1 MVDLDVQHESFAET
15 ALTPGEMELFDAQ
28 WNALFFPPWSFEREF
43 INTRKAQVDQGV
55 RAAKNALDEKNFGG
69 FNAGA
74 NEIGISTIRPG
85 QVGLCRSGADTNAE
99 GDNTWVWTRR
109 NGTVPAYNAAYDCW
123 IHSPNTV
130 ATALTLHKDQF
141 VIPLYIVEQST
152 SPKLQTVKIDIG
164 RSDILYYDCAA
175 NQIRDARAGLSL
187 YPLPTTFWGP
197 EISVL
202 ISIQTKV
209 AGALEL
215 RLGGF
220 CVALGTFLNAS
231 TYNGSTHTIVPYTA
245 SCD

>member
-15 ALTPGEMELFDAQ
+15 ALTQKEMELFNAQ
-28 WNALFFPPWSFEREF
+28 WKDLFFPSWSLEREL
-43 INTRKAQVDQGV
+43 INSRRAVVDQGV
-55 RAAKNALDEKNFGG
+55 RAAKNALDERNFGG
-69 FNAGA
+69 FNSGA

-85 QVGLCRSGADTNAE
+85 QVGLAGDGSSNEE
-99 GDNTWVWTRR
+99 GDNTWLWTRR
-109 NGTVPAYNAAYDCW
+109 NATVPGYNVAYDCW

-130 ATALTLHKDQF
+130 ATAFTLHKDQF

-175 NQIRDARAGLSL
+175 NQIRDARSGISL

-197 EISVL
+197 SIDVL
-202 ISIQTKV
+202 ISIQAKA

-220 CVALGTFLNAS
+220 CVGLGTFLNAS
-231 TYNGSTHTIVPYTA
+231 SYEGSTNTIVTYA
-245 SCD
+245 AACD